1 MQPVFHEGGLCHA
14 PSTCHSRSALLP
26 PRPAL
31 ATRADLQ
38 GPHPLPAPCRSRPL
52 GGPCGKSRVGGEGN
66 YETLPPDCLLLGH
79 PIPGAPLRRSTA
91 LSGLSRVWG
100 RPWRPSA
107 MSPGG
112 ACCPR
117 LVSLNRN
124 DAFAKSPCTQPFSQR
139 TEGDPAARFHWDP
152 D

>member
-1 MQPVFHEGGLCHA
+1 MSRALHVPLQIRSPPAPPCSGHA
-14 PSTCHSRSALLP
+14 G
-26 PRPAL
+26 RPAG
-31 ATRADLQ
+31 ATSIACALSESPT
-38 GPHPLPAPCRSRPL
+38 GRPL
-52 GGPCGKSRVGGEGN
+52 WEITSGRRGQLRNPSSDRV
-66 YETLPPDCLLLGH
+66 LLGH
-79 PIPGAPLRRSTA
+79 PVPGAPLRRSTA